1 MFFIVYSPY
10 VDGVEGHTALRTDEA
25 LTAITGKSSVIAE
38 HTIGNMWV
46 ERLYLDTD
54 TKGIDEERQ
63 VIVIKTQG
71 LRSIC
76 LDGRRE

>member
-1 MFFIVYSPY
+1 MTS
-10 VDGVEGHTALRTDEA
+10 RTDET
-25 LTAITGKSSVIAE
+25 LTVITGNLLVITE
-38 HTIGNMWV
+38 HTIVDMWV

-63 VIVIKTQG
+63 VIVIKTQW